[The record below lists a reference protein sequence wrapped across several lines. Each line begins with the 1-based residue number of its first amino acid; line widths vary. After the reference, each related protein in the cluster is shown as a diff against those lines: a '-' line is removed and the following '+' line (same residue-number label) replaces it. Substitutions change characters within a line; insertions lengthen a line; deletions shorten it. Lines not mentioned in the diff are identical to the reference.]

1 MATDDPTT
9 ILDTETLTAIAIRL
23 YDRAEEI
30 QQIALADLNHDLRL
44 AAQVCTRLADV
55 RLRIAEIAA
64 NALVHPNWDRAAF
77 ARDLRELIDKD

>member
-1 MATDDPTT
+1 MVDADPTT
-9 ILDTETLTAIAIRL
+9 IFDTEMLNTIAIRL

-64 NALVHPNWDRAAF
+64 NVLNHPNWDRAAF
-77 ARDLRELIDKD
+77 ARDLRELIDKE